1 MWRLTF
7 PVLGAI
13 LFGAHLYFL
22 GKLSSFS
29 HPFILLILLFIPFQ
43 TGLLALGDLP
53 DLFRC

>member
-7 PVLGAI
+7 PVLGANFIRSSSI
-13 LFGAHLYFL
+13 LL
-22 GKLSSFS
+22 GKLSSFA
-29 HPFILLILLFIPFQ
+29 HPPYPTDSAVHSFQ